1 MTWLLSLLRS
11 GKDWAL
17 AILATIAAAAAAYFF
32 GRRSGS
38 SEATKTAQLQQ
49 RAEQAETNAAV
60 AQAAAH
66 NAEVRHAV
74 ESETASLPDAPPS
87 SVAAAPAGTA
97 AGRLRDAG
105 WTRD

>member
-17 AILATIAAAAAAYFF
+17 AILATLAAAGAAYFF

-38 SEATKTAQLQQ
+38 SEATANAQLQQ
-49 RAEQAETNAAV
+49 RADQAETTAAA
-60 AQAAAH
+60 AQAAVH
-66 NAEVRHAV
+66 NAEVRHDV
-74 ESETASLPDAPPS
+74 ESETAALPDAPPS

-97 AGRLRDAG
+97 AGRLRDDG